1 MPSLAILFDK
11 SGRPIASPVTM
22 EATVSW
28 AARDGMAQAFNA
40 AGQRIAELHNA
51 RIDWIEAGGIRIIG
65 MEPTNPGATAF
76 RLQSWQY
83 QP

>member
-1 MPSLAILFDK
+1 MPTLAMLFDNA
-11 SGRPIASPVTM
+11 GRSVANPESMA
-22 EATVSW
+22 ATVSW
-28 AARDGMAQAFNA
+28 SARDGVAQAFNA
-40 AGQRIAELHNA
+40 TGQRVAELHNA
-51 RIDWIEAGGIRIIG
+51 RVEWIEAGGIRLTG